1 MLKISPSILASDF
14 GHLADEFKKVEDA
27 GVEYI
32 HIDVMD
38 GIFVP
43 NISLGPCI
51 ISAVRPTSGLVFDV
65 HLMITDPIRYVEEF
79 KKAGADIIT
88 VHYEACENQIEVLKR
103 IRQLGCRAGISIKPA
118 TPAFVLEPLL
128 EYIDLALVM
137 SVEPGFGGQSF
148 IPETLESVRALR
160 GMIDAHNLPIEI
172 EIDGGIGPKNI
183 YDVTKAGVDVVV
195 AGSSIYKAADVCAAV
210 QALRDG
216 AYRGDTDL

>member
-38 GIFVP
+38 GVFVP

-51 ISAVRPTSGLVFDV
+51 ISAVRPTSNLVFDV

-88 VHYEACENQIEVLKR
+88 IHYEACENQVEVLKR
-103 IRQLGCRAGISIKPA
+103 IRELGCRAGISIKPA

-160 GMIDAHNLPIEI
+160 GMIDSRGLDIEI

-183 YDVTKAGVDVVV
+183 YEVTKAGVDVAV
-195 AGSSIYKAADVCAAV
+195 AGSSIYKAADVKAAV

-216 AYRGDTDL
+216 AYKGEAE